1 MISLTELVFLF
12 KKSKKKIAVFCGIF
26 IFFILILSFQKA
38 IIKAIFPPKP
48 PGETVAFGTLPSFD
62 LSGGV
67 KQMRTIEFRLQT
79 ITGNL
84 PSLPKRAKVFAFAQK
99 IPSFASEQVMKDKVR
114 SLGFNDS
121 PSDISGSTFVFLPR
135 DKTDERTNIKLDI
148 LSGTFLL
155 GSTIK
160 PEMAGERLADLAN
173 PLNKAHNFFSV
184 MGLDFF
190 QFPKEKAV
198 SKMLK
203 FEDGSL
209 VESDALINT
218 DFLEVDYYF
227 TEIDGLPTTYLKKG
241 GSPVFT
247 IVSNDK
253 VIYAKKEIRDIELFR
268 FATYPLKTIASA
280 WDELKSGK
288 GYFNSDPGTSSIDIR
303 DIKLGYVIDTKFDRY
318 LQPVYLFMGDNN
330 FVAFIPAVDDKWI
343 SRSN

>member
-1 MISLTELVFLF
+1 MVSLTELVFLF
-12 KKSKKKIAVFCGIF
+12 KKSKKKIAVFCGLFIF
-26 IFFILILSFQKA
+26 IILVLSFQKA
-38 IIKAIFPPKP
+38 ILKAIFPPKP
-48 PGETVAFGTLPSFD
+48 PGETVAFGLLPPFD

-67 KQMRTIEFRLQT
+67 KSKGNIDYRLQT

-84 PSLPKRAKVFAFAQK
+84 PSLPKRAKVFAFPQK
-99 IPSFASEQVMKDKVR
+99 IPSFASEQIMKDKVR

-121 PSDISGSTFVFLPR
+121 PSEISGSTFVFLPR
-135 DKTDERTNIKLDI
+135 EKTDERTNIKVDT

-155 GSTIK
+155 GATIK
-160 PEMAGERLADLAN
+160 ADITGDGLIDLDS

-190 QFPKEKAV
+190 QFPKEKVV

-203 FEDGSL
+203 FENGNL

-227 TEIDGLPTTYLKKG
+227 TDIDTLPTTYLKKG
-241 GSPVFT
+241 GSPVFA
-247 IVSNDK
+247 IVSNNK

-268 FATYPLKTIASA
+268 FATYPLKTVAAA
-280 WDELKSGK
+280 WEELKSGRA
-288 GYFNSDPGTSSIDIR
+288 YFNSDPGTSSIDIR
-303 DIKLGYVIDTKFDRY
+303 DIKLGYVIDTKFDKY
-318 LQPVYLFMGDNN
+318 LQPVYLFLGDKG
-330 FVAFIPAVDDKWI
+330 FMAFISAVDEKWI